1 MLELMSWHIKNV
13 LFFTQAPPT
22 YEAMMQMEYLDMVIY
37 ETLRL
42 YPAAGRL
49 ERVCKK
55 TTEINGVT
63 IPEGV
68 VTVIPAYV
76 LHRDPSLWAEPEE
89 FRPER

>member
-1 MLELMSWHIKNV
+1 M
-13 LFFTQAPPT
+13 
-22 YEAMMQMEYLDMVIY
+22 DMVIN

-42 YPAAGRL
+42 YPAASRI

-63 IPEGV
+63 IPQDV
-68 VTVIPAYV
+68 VTVIPVFA
-76 LHRDPSLWAEPEE
+76 LHRDPSIWTDPEE